1 MSAEGRIDA
10 AGGRVTTRISRRLRQ
25 QAGFTLIEV
34 LLAGVMLAIISAP
47 IGAILSQGAVIAK
60 LSRERTGADELAQT
74 QIESLRSLPYTQVGI
89 VNGNPS
95 GQLAASTSTFKL
107 PSGEAVT
114 VSWQITWVNDKVP
127 ENPYQTNA
135 DYKKVVLSITR
146 NSDNHLLTQKTT
158 FVAAASAPPSAGT
171 TWVQIKRTLQ
181 DVVTLSPLVGANVA
195 VTGGPKA
202 VNRNDTTDASGTVLF
217 PALDSITPAGTAY
230 TVTPTLSGYSVFPD
244 DMAPAV
250 QTTVPSTPGLNSIA
264 TIRMYKGTSL
274 TVNVQTS
281 AGAAFTGGATVS
293 LDSSR
298 CGIQTQTIPSGQ
310 SSVTFTQCYP
320 WGTTLVPLPP
330 NVSGQTPA
338 DSTYYVTAWSTSGT
352 TGNWS
357 TGTAVAVP
365 SNYPTTLTQSVN
377 VKFVST
383 TFTTTNSQQKAVKVT
398 VTKGGVND
406 TNARVELTG
415 SPTGISPGIALFGT
429 TNGSGQVTFANVP
442 VITGSGTTTF
452 TISANDQGLTKGT
465 ATVALNSS
473 SSSTT
478 SVTVAIS

>member
-1 MSAEGRIDA
+1 MMSAEGRIDA
-10 AGGRVTTRISRRLRQ
+10 AFGRGTTRIARRLRQ
-25 QAGFTLIEV
+25 QGGFTLIEV

-47 IGAILSQGAVIAK
+47 IGAILSQGAVIARIA
-60 LSRERTGADELAQT
+60 RERTGADQLAQT
-74 QIESLRSLPYTQVGI
+74 QIESLRSIPYTQVGI

-95 GQLAASTSTFKL
+95 GSLAASTSTTL

-135 DYKKVVLSITR
+135 DYKKVVLTIKR
-146 NSDNHLLTQKTT
+146 NSDNQLLTQKTT

-181 DVVTLSPLVGANVA
+181 DVVTLSPLVGASVN
-195 VTGGPKA
+195 VTGGPKS
-202 VNRNDTTDASGTVLF
+202 VNRTDTTDASGTVLF
-217 PALDSITPAGTAY
+217 PALDSVIAGTPAY
-230 TVTPTLSGYSVFPD
+230 TVTPTFSGYSVFPD
-244 DMAPAV
+244 DMAPVV

-298 CGIQTQTIPSGQ
+298 CGVQTQTIPSGQ
-310 SSVTFTQCYP
+310 SSVTFTQCNP

-330 NVSGQTPA
+330 NVSGLTPA

-357 TGTAVAVP
+357 TGTAIAVP
-365 SNYPTTLTQSVN
+365 SSYPTTLTQSVN

-383 TFTTTNSQQKAVKVT
+383 TFTTTNSQQKSVKVT
-398 VTKGGVND
+398 VTKGGVAD

-429 TNGSGQVTFANVP
+429 TNGSGQVTFASVP
-442 VITGSGTTTF
+442 VITGVGTTTF
-452 TISANDQGLTKGT
+452 TISANDQGVAKGT

-473 SSSTT
+473 TT
-478 SVTVAIS
+478 SPASVTVAIS